1 MTNTIKIKSKS
12 FIKQNSIIIYFLFAF
27 LLSWG
32 LVGILAGPGNI
43 PINPEKSQELL
54 PLLYVSMLVGP
65 GLAGLLMIGL

>member
-1 MTNTIKIKSKS
+1 MTNTIKMKSKS
-12 FIKQNSIIIYFLFAF
+12 FIKQNSIIIYFLLAF

-32 LVGILAGPGNI
+32 LVGVIAGPGNI

-54 PLLYVSMLVGP
+54 PLLYAMLVGP

>member
-1 MTNTIKIKSKS
+1 M
-12 FIKQNSIIIYFLFAF
+12 IIYFLFAF

-32 LVGILAGPGNI
+32 LVGVIAGPGNI